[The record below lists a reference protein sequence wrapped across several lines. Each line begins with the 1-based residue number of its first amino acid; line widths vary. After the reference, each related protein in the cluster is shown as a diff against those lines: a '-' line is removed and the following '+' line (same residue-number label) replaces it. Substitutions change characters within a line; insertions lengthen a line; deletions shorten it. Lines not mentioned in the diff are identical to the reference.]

1 MKKHKVKKV
10 RKVRQTEAEK
20 ILISYRDLCLA
31 KREER
36 EGYKI
41 SLREAHKRVGKIHN
55 IPIAVKFL
63 AAIDLVILNQR
74 LQGCFPYS
82 QAFYHL
88 KEMVVDKIEEM
99 QKIENGGKE
108 EKENT

>member
-1 MKKHKVKKV
+1 MKRRKVKRI
-10 RKVRQTEAEK
+10 RKTVAEK
-20 ILISYRDLCLA
+20 ILIQYRDLCLA

-36 EGYKI
+36 EAYRLA
-41 SLREAHKRVGKIHN
+41 LRDAHKRVGKIHQIN
-55 IPIAVKFL
+55 IARKFL
-63 AAIDLVILNQR
+63 EAVDLVIIHQR